1 MEIDQLLADATRL
14 KILALLASCDWA
26 DFSFVRDTAGLS
38 KSALSKQIAKLEEHE
53 YVEVHKGYA
62 GKFPRTALRLTG
74 TGRAAIENHLA
85 ALQQIVDQSRR
96 HRPSQ

>member
-1 MEIDQLLADATRL
+1 MEFDPLLADPTRL

-26 DFSFVRDTAGLS
+26 EFSFVRDTAGLS
-38 KSALSKQIAKLEEHE
+38 KSALSKQVAKLETHE
-53 YVEVHKGYA
+53 YVEVHKGYV
-62 GKFPRTALRLTG
+62 GKFPRTSLRLTG

-96 HRPSQ
+96 HEAPE